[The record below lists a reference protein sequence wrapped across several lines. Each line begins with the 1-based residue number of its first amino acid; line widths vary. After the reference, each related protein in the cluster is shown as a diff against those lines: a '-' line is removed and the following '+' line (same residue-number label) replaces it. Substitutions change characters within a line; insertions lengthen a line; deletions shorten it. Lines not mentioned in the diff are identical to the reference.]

1 MRPSPVLDID
11 FVRRQFPTLNDQ
23 WTLFDNAGGSVPLA
37 AVIDTVRDF
46 MTRHPVQLGASYA
59 LSEEATERV
68 RAGHEAMAELIH
80 AEADEVV
87 LGPSTTANL
96 RLLTEALRPLW
107 REGDEVVVTNLD
119 HEANVGCWRR
129 LEATGIGIREW
140 RVHPD
145 TAALELADLDA
156 LVNERTRLVAFSHC
170 SNIVGAVN
178 DVAAVTRRVHEAGA
192 LVCVDG
198 VAFAPH
204 RRVDVKALEVDFY
217 ALSL

>member
-1 MRPSPVLDID
+1 ML
-11 FVRRQFPTLNDQ
+11 
-23 WTLFDNAGGSVPLA
+23 AMGSSS
-37 AVIDTVRDF
+37 
-46 MTRHPVQLGASYA
+46 GWG
-59 LSEEATERV
+59 EV
-68 RAGHEAMAELIH
+68 RA
-80 AEADEVV
+80 
-87 LGPSTTANL
+87 
-96 RLLTEALRPLW
+96 ALRS
-107 REGDEVVVTNLD
+107 ES
-119 HEANVGCWRR
+119 
-129 LEATGIGIREW
+129 TGIGIREW

-204 RRVDVKALEVDFY
+204 RRVDVKALGVDFS
-217 ALSL
+217 ALSLYKIYGPHLALRYGRRRHLVAARGQC